1 MANRIKKVQVIRI
14 KAYGGKLAENKKE
27 VLAELPS
34 IKMAEAAVREWQ
46 QIGHEVQRDMREE
59 LKNGSSGDHYGCFV
73 WRENHIDAES
83 FGYDRYW
90 CTDIW
95 HGGEEILTERIYTNV
110 IR

>member
-1 MANRIKKVQVIRI
+1 MADRIKKVQIIRI
-14 KAYGGKLAENKKE
+14 KAYGGKLAENKPE

-46 QIGHEVQRDMREE
+46 EIGHAAQQEMRKLCETRP
-59 LKNGSSGDHYGCFV
+59 GDKYGCYV
-73 WRENHIDAES
+73 WIQNHIDAES

-90 CTDIW
+90 RPDFW
-95 HGGEEILTERIYTNV
+95 NSSEEILTERIYTKV